1 MKYFEVVAKCG
12 HVGRMYYYEGH
23 FFVSGD
29 SKKIAAGKVKT
40 TVFSET
46 AKGVEEEKVTVK
58 DIEKILDLLDE

>member
-1 MKYFEVVAKCG
+1 MPQIKE
-12 HVGRMYYYEGH
+12 
-23 FFVSGD
+23 
-29 SKKIAAGKVKT
+29 KVKT